1 MIRRPPRSTLFPYT
15 TLFRSQPRVAVG
27 QPVALKAMAAE
38 QRQQLAAA
46 IHGDV
51 EPAQDHFLVR
61 LVGDAESPLQHR
73 GIHELAQHPQTESVN
88 RAAWGLLGTLPPP
101 QPGLLRRA

>member
-38 QRQQLAAA
+38 QRQELAAA

-61 LVGDAESPLQHR
+61 LVGDAVSPLFPRVLHEISQLPQAKNANILTGSLHR
-73 GIHELAQHPQTESVN
+73 EAGLAHGGN
-88 RAAWGLLGTLPPP
+88 RVS
-101 QPGLLRRA
+101 

>member
-27 QPVALKAMAAE
+27 EPVALKAMAAE
-38 QRQQLAAA
+38 QRQELAAA

-51 EPAQDHFLVR
+51 EPAQDHLLVR
-61 LVGDAESPLQHR
+61 LVGDAESSLEPR
-73 GIHELAQHPQTESVN
+73 VIHELAPHREAESMNSSPVHAV
-88 RAAWGLLGTLPPP
+88 RGPARKRLG
-101 QPGLLRRA
+101 